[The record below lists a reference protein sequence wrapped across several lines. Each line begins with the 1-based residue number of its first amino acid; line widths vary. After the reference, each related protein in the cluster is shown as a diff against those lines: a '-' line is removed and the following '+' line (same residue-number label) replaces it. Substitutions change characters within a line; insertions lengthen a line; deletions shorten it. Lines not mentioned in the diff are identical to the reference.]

1 MGKIP
6 ELLDAMDRVQDLKT
20 VSPATIFESADDI
33 KALWESEEIQ
43 ATYQRRNEFQIE
55 ECAHYFISKVHQCME
70 KSYVPTDQDMV
81 QTRER
86 TTGIVEHHFQMS
98 SSSPVGLGQS
108 KPQTVI
114 LVIIK
119 TLHFSL

>member
-1 MGKIP
+1 MGKNP
-6 ELLDAMDRVQDLKT
+6 ELLDAMDRVQELKT

-98 SSSPVGLGQS
+98 NPNPIGFGQN
-108 KPQTVI
+108 KAQTVI
-114 LVIIK
+114 LVINC
-119 TLHFSL
+119 TLF